1 MSAPAAAFSAL
12 FAKRPTV
19 IKPGLARIEA
29 GLAHLG
35 AEALLATPTV
45 LIAGTNGKGT
55 TSGFLWQM
63 LSALEVRTGLFTS
76 PHLVH
81 FAERIRVSGE
91 SVDDA
96 LLLRELERL
105 QQDMPAELYDLLS
118 FFEINTLLAL
128 RLFQRLNTSV
138 NLLEVGLGGRWDATN
153 ASRPCLT
160 IITSIGLDHQE
171 WLGHTTAE
179 IAGEKAGIMRPGV
192 PVIWGGDAAGDAAAS
207 DVLRQRAEQLG
218 APFWQQGQHFGPLDA
233 GHFFIDLPLPG
244 SRRQECPWPRR
255 LAAAPPYLRDNFLKA
270 AAAMNWWIDH
280 GPVPALRQARL
291 GVAVAALD
299 QPGIAVPP
307 SLRARFERVTV
318 ASGSS
323 KHELLLDVCH
333 NPDGARAVVR
343 GLRETSLVDE
353 AGGKVAAFVSILAD
367 KDCDEVLRILRTVC
381 DPVVLFAVSSERSW
395 SVERIAPQHRD
406 LPFYP
411 SFAAA
416 WAARRPSAPA
426 ASATP
431 AASSPVLVCGS
442 VHAVG
447 EVCAFFS
454 IPL

>member
-1 MSAPAAAFSAL
+1 MSAPAAAFDAL

-35 AEALLATPTV
+35 ADALLAAPTV
-45 LIAGTNGKGT
+45 LVAGTNGKGT

-63 LSALEVRTGLFTS
+63 LSALGVRTGLFTS

-81 FAERIRVSGE
+81 FAERMLVSGE
-91 SVDDA
+91 SIDDA

-105 QQDMPAELYDLLS
+105 QQDMRAELYDLLS

-128 RLFQRLNTSV
+128 RLFQRMNTAI

-153 ASRPCLT
+153 ASRPCLA

-192 PVIWGGDAAGDAAAS
+192 PVIWGGDGAGDPAAR
-207 DVLRQRAEQLG
+207 DVLRHRAEELG

-233 GHFFIDLPLPG
+233 AHFFIDLPLPG
-244 SRRQECPWPRR
+244 SHRQECPWPRR

-270 AAAMNWWIDH
+270 AAAMSWWIDH
-280 GPVPALRQARL
+280 GPVPALRHARL
-291 GVAVAALD
+291 GGAVAALD

-343 GLRETSLVDE
+343 GLRETSLVGE
-353 AGGKVAAFVSILAD
+353 SRGKVAAFISILAD
-367 KDCDEVLRILRTVC
+367 KDCDEVLSILRTVC

-395 SVERIAPQHRD
+395 SVARIAPQHRD

-416 WAARRPSAPA
+416 WAARMSGASA
-426 ASATP
+426 ASA
-431 AASSPVLVCGS
+431 PVLVCGS